1 MPTQKIIPGRTDAGS
16 GQKAVRNRAVGRN
29 VRGRTITGRLG
40 QGCDYSGRSVL
51 MVCVDSIKSY
61 YNDIKR

>member
-1 MPTQKIIPGRTDAGS
+1 
-16 GQKAVRNRAVGRN
+16 AVRNRAVGRN